1 MALDQDVANL
11 PPQLQLY
18 YLATGHYVSQAVYVA
33 AKLGVA
39 DALAGGPRSAE
50 EIARDLGAHAPSLR
64 RLLRLLVSAGVFAE
78 TNDGK
83 FALASVGEC
92 LRSDLPGSFRSA
104 ALLFTGPHL
113 WASWG
118 GLLHTV
124 RTGEMAALHVH
135 GEDPFAYFEKHPEEG
150 RVFDEAM
157 AAFTSMVALGVAAAY
172 DFPGITTLV
181 DVGGGNGALLIGILR
196 SHAQLRGVV
205 FDLPRVGDAA
215 RRQIEAAGLAA
226 RCQVVSG
233 DFFKEVPSGGDAYM
247 LKHVIH
253 DWNDEQATA
262 ILRSCHRAMKPNGKL
277 LIVEGVY
284 PPRIDRSIE
293 GVGAARND
301 VNMMVV
307 TGGRQRSEAEFR
319 ALYRA
324 TGFELTRIVPTMG
337 GTCVIEGERR

>member
-1 MALDQDVANL
+1 M
-11 PPQLQLY
+11 
-18 YLATGHYVSQAVYVA
+18 
-33 AKLGVA
+33 
-39 DALAGGPRSAE
+39 
-50 EIARDLGAHAPSLR
+50 
-64 RLLRLLVSAGVFAE
+64 
-78 TNDGK
+78 
-83 FALASVGEC
+83 GEC
-92 LRSDLPGSFRSA
+92 LRSDVPGSFRSA

-124 RTGEMAALHVH
+124 QTGETAALHVH
-135 GEDPFAYFEKHPEEG
+135 GEAPFAYFETHPEEG

-172 DFPGITTLV
+172 DFAGITTLV

-196 SHAQLRGVV
+196 AHAQLRGVV
-205 FDLPRVGDAA
+205 FDLPRVGAAA
-215 RRQIEAAGLAA
+215 RRQIDAAGLAS

-233 DFFKEVPSGGDAYM
+233 DFFAEVPSGGDAYM

-253 DWNDEQATA
+253 DWNDERATV
-262 ILRSCHRAMKPNGKL
+262 ILRNCHRAMGPNGKL

-284 PPRIDRSIE
+284 PPRIDRSIV

-319 ALYRA
+319 ELYRA
-324 TGFELTRIVPTMG
+324 AGFELTRIVPTMG
-337 GTCVIEGERR
+337 PTSVIEGKRR